1 VSVETGP
8 SDKVNDKA
16 TKEAVISVQRWTDKL
31 LTFRTTRSPGYHFVP
46 GQFARLGLMVNGEM
60 VWRAYSI
67 TSASGD
73 DFLEYYAI
81 IVPGGAFTT
90 ALAQITEGDP
100 VWVEKLS
107 YGFMTADR
115 FADGSDLWMLAT
127 GTGLG
132 PFVSL
137 LQERSAWERFRNL
150 ILVHCV
156 RHADELT
163 YQDKFAALQEQAAS
177 LGLPATLHLVR
188 VTTRESQMR
197 YPDQMHGR
205 ITTLLQDGSLE
216 RQVGL
221 AIDINASRLM
231 VCGNP
236 DMITETRELLRQ
248 RGLGPCRR
256 NAGGQFITE
265 DYW

>member
-1 VSVETGP
+1 MTLQQS
-8 SDKVNDKA
+8 
-16 TKEAVISVQRWTDKL
+16 
-31 LTFRTTRSPGYHFVP
+31 
-46 GQFARLGLMVNGEM
+46 
-60 VWRAYSI
+60 
-67 TSASGD
+67 
-73 DFLEYYAI
+73 
-81 IVPGGAFTT
+81 
-90 ALAQITEGDP
+90 QITEGDP

-188 VTTRESQMR
+188 PSNPAART
-197 YPDQMHGR
+197 GR
-205 ITTLLQDGSLE
+205 ARSGSRASAWSGMSAAYRSSAALKSPLLLS
-216 RQVGL
+216 
-221 AIDINASRLM
+221 
-231 VCGNP
+231 
-236 DMITETRELLRQ
+236 
-248 RGLGPCRR
+248 PCH
-256 NAGGQFITE
+256 
-265 DYW
+265 